1 MKLCGLTKIFFNC
14 GNGNNFLI
22 KLKYIFQFDEIFCS
36 KCATCFIYFLTDFYF
51 QIRARNFERVEKLFQ
66 RCLMK
71 VLNIEL
77 WKTYLTYVKDT
88 KASLANYK

>member
-1 MKLCGLTKIFFNC
+1 MESCDLTKFSFFSHW
-14 GNGNNFLI
+14 
-22 KLKYIFQFDEIFCS
+22 KDP
-36 KCATCFIYFLTDFYF
+36 FLTDFYF

-66 RCLMK
+66 RCLLK